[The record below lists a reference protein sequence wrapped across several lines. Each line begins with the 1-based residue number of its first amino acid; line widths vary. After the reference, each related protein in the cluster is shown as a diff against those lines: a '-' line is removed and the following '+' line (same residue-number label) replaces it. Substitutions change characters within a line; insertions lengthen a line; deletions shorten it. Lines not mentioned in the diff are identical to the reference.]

1 MKVLVD
7 DQLSGRLREIQEPI
21 EIRDAQGRISGYFH
35 PAAAVREEDRQ
46 RPLRS
51 PFGDE
56 ELARRQQVP
65 GGRPLAEIWKNL
77 ADR

>member
-7 DQLSGRLREIQEPI
+7 DQLSSKLREIQEPV
-21 EIRDAQGRISGYFH
+21 EIRDGQGRTSGYFH
-35 PAAAVREEDRQ
+35 PTAAVRGGGRQ

-65 GGRPLAEIWKNL
+65 GGRPLAEIWKDL
-77 ADR
+77 ADK

>member
-7 DQLSGRLREIQEPI
+7 NQLSGKLREIHEPV
-21 EIRDAQGRISGYFH
+21 EIRDEQGRISGYFQ
-35 PAAAVREEDRQ
+35 PAAAVGEGDRQ

-56 ELARRQQVP
+56 ELARRRQVP
-65 GGRPLAEIWKNL
+65 GGRPLAEIWKDF
-77 ADR
+77 AEK